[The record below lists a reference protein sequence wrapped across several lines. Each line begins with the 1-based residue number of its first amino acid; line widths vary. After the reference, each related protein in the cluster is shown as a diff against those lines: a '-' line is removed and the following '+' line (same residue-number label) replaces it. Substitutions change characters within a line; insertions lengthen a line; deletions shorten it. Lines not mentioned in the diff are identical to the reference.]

1 MYQIW
6 YCFVAFSI
14 IRRGADDESLSFSRR
29 GGKSRKPN
37 YLMML
42 FLWHSLLLVV
52 TKPTCDGVYQVWY
65 GFVLIS
71 ITRRGGMDDKL
82 WISWQNGHAYLVA
95 VRFDSFFHV
104 TILFFYQF
112 APVQA
117 LRHLS
122 LKEND
127 EYLLL
132 LVTSNVWN
140 LENKALQYYGK
151 IVCHFYRCWIF
162 TLL

>member
-1 MYQIW
+1 MILSFWHSLVWIPPTPTRNGVYQIW

-104 TILFFYQF
+104 TILFFTRPPLYK
-112 APVQA
+112 PWGI
-117 LRHLS
+117 S
-122 LKEND
+122 
-127 EYLLL
+127 
-132 LVTSNVWN
+132 VWRK
-140 LENKALQYYGK
+140 LMKK
-151 IVCHFYRCWIF
+151 CSF
-162 TLL
+162 